1 MGLKK
6 YVADADTTIVNA
18 FPPNLQTR
26 ATGANAGAADV
37 MEVYSIYGRENTGSQ
52 ELSRVLVKF
61 PISSISTDRT
71 NGVVPASGSVSFYLK
86 LYNAQT
92 SKTVPR
98 DLKLVVL
105 PVSQSWQEGVGLDLE
120 NYKDKTKGNTGANWM
135 SASNTAAWTSVGG
148 DYLISSS
155 FSAITASQTF
165 STGLEHLEV
174 DITPLVEKW
183 MSGDINNY
191 GVGVHLTASQEA
203 YYSSS
208 TGQNTGSIIDNVD
221 GATKSYYTKR
231 FFARGSQFFFS
242 RPAIEAR
249 WNSTTKDDRG
259 DFTYSSSLA
268 PPSENL
274 NTLYLYNY
282 VRGQLTNIPVVG
294 TGKIYVSLYSGSAAG
309 TAPSGS
315 RLKLYDSSNVATG
328 GYVSTGIYSC
338 SVGITASNTP
348 LKRIYD
354 VWFSGSTVSGSD
366 KTQFYTSSFEP
377 TVVNASPIV
386 TNPVYYLNITNLRN
400 KYRSN
405 ETARFNL
412 YVRHKNWNPTIFTV
426 AEATAETTTIHS
438 ASYRVYRL
446 LDGLE
451 AVPYGTGSDLHTLL
465 EYDMSGNYFDFDMD
479 LLEPGYAYGF
489 KFSFYNSALRSWL
502 EQPYAFKFRVEDYEY

>member
-18 FPPNLQTR
+18 FPPNLATR

-231 FFARGSQFFFS
+231 FF
-242 RPAIEAR
+242 RPRITILFQPANNRSKVE
-249 WNSTTKDDRG
+249 
-259 DFTYSSSLA
+259 
-268 PPSENL
+268 
-274 NTLYLYNY
+274 LYN
-282 VRGQLTNIPVVG
+282 
-294 TGKIYVSLYSGSAAG
+294 
-309 TAPSGS
+309 
-315 RLKLYDSSNVATG
+315 
-328 GYVSTGIYSC
+328 
-338 SVGITASNTP
+338 
-348 LKRIYD
+348 KR
-354 VWFSGSTVSGSD
+354 
-366 KTQFYTSSFEP
+366 
-377 TVVNASPIV
+377 
-386 TNPVYYLNITNLRN
+386 R
-400 KYRSN
+400 
-405 ETARFNL
+405 
-412 YVRHKNWNPTIFTV
+412 
-426 AEATAETTTIHS
+426 
-438 ASYRVYRL
+438 
-446 LDGLE
+446 
-451 AVPYGTGSDLHTLL
+451 
-465 EYDMSGNYFDFDMD
+465 
-479 LLEPGYAYGF
+479 
-489 KFSFYNSALRSWL
+489 
-502 EQPYAFKFRVEDYEY
+502 